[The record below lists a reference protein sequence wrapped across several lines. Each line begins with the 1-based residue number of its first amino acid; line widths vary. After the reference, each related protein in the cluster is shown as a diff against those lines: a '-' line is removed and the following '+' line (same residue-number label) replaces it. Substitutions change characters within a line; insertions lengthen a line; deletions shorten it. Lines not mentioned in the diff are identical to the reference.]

1 MQNKVNLEQ
10 ILKQYLTLETVRAN
24 NPDYTFN
31 MIISAMKEAC
41 RQTLEL
47 ASENAEVMTK
57 EYFETTV
64 EECLKGCEI
73 WEDSG
78 NNRPS
83 FIALVDRESII
94 NTIKQ
99 VE

>member
-24 NPDYTFN
+24 NPNYTFN
-31 MIISAMKEAC
+31 MILSAMKEAC
-41 RQTLEL
+41 RQTLDL
-47 ASENAEVMTK
+47 ASENAKVFKIGYNEVEM
-57 EYFETTV
+57 FA
-64 EECLKGCEI
+64 
-73 WEDSG
+73 S
-78 NNRPS
+78 
-83 FIALVDRESII
+83 VDIESII